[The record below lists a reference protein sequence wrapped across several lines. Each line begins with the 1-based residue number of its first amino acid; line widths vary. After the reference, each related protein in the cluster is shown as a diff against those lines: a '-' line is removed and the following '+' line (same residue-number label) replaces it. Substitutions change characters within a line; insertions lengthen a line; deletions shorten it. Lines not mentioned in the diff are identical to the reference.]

1 MANRFP
7 LSSVFNC
14 PVELA
19 LELLGG
25 KWKPVILAHVKTGP
39 KRYGELRRLIPK
51 LSDKMLTQRLHEL
64 VDHDLLVHEDA
75 IYRLAPRGE
84 KLRPALDALYAWGV
98 RVGEELDVRIEMPR
112 ID

>member
-7 LSSVFNC
+7 LSPAFNC

-64 VDHDLLVHEDA
+64 VDHGLLERDDA
-75 IYRLAPRGE
+75 AYRLAPRAQR
-84 KLRPALDALYAWGV
+84 LRPALDALYEWGV
-98 RVGEELDVRIEMPR
+98 WVADELGATIDVPTL
-112 ID
+112 D